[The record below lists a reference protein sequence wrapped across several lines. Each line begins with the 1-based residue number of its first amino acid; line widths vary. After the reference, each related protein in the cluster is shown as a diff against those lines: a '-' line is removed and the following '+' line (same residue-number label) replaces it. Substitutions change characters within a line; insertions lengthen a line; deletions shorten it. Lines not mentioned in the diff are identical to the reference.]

1 MQISNVRIFPNSLNS
16 NKMPLYI
23 LSHSLLRCPLVLLTG
38 DPAPLPAPHIS
49 LFARNPEE
57 SRFFFSHSH
66 SSVPGP
72 VIPPPAGGLANRL
85 PISSVAGPANMSH
98 LHSPSNGLSL
108 GKELLA
114 VTDPTT
120 LITLSLSPF
129 PILLSLSCHT
139 IHPLLSRC
147 SITGCTGAPRAR
159 THTHSYA
166 RLTAHM
172 DGQMHKCIHV
182 K

>member
-1 MQISNVRIFPNSLNS
+1 MQTSSVRTFPNSLTS

-23 LSHSLLRCPLVLLTG
+23 PPHSLLCCPPLVLPTH
-38 DPAPLPAPHIS
+38 DPAPTPTPHIS
-49 LFARNPEE
+49 LIARNPEE

-139 IHPLLSRC
+139 VHPLLSRC
-147 SITGCTGAPRAR
+147 SITGCRCPSCLDTY
-159 THTHSYA
+159 T
-166 RLTAHM
+166 
-172 DGQMHKCIHV
+172 
-182 K
+182 